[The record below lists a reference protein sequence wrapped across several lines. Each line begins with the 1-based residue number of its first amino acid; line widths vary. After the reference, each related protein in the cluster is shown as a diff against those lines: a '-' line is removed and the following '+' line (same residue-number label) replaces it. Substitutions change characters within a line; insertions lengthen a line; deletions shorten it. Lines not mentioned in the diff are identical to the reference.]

1 MPTIAGMS
9 RARLPLRL
17 ILLALLA
24 LAAVVLV
31 WGAISLLNG
40 ALELYERLAAMPLLL
55 RVPLIVLVAVLL
67 GGLSWFGWK
76 LWRPARGRAS
86 KTETRSIP
94 DRAMVEARVADLRAQ
109 SANVASLEDE
119 LLELDR
125 RRLSGDCHVALFG
138 EISTGK
144 SSLLQQ
150 LAPEG
155 RSAIK
160 TDVVGGTTSLVSH
173 FRGHLPDGREL
184 VIADMPGSGEVDGAL
199 REQMARDE
207 ALRAHAVVYL
217 AASDLSRAQDAE
229 LRWLAGF
236 GKPLILVLNKID
248 QFEAKDRDALLST
261 FNARYGKL
269 CQAIVSTSAGGL
281 ERFERK
287 LADGRV
293 ERVERERTPLIAP
306 LLDALEDLT
315 APGVA
320 ALESGREAAVLASVD
335 LRSRKIA
342 QDLAAQQSDA
352 CVNRYTRRAVV
363 GAMAA
368 VAPGTDIIIQG
379 ALGTAMVRE
388 LARIHVVPVREIDIE
403 QLLTRVGLT
412 VRSTTAIVLAIA
424 GNAMKAFPG
433 LGTLGGGVVHAFA
446 YGLAFDSL
454 GRALALTL
462 AEHARIDQIETER
475 HLRQLLSEPG
485 RDRIERVARLV
496 IDSLRSKDADPS
508 PGD

>member
-1 MPTIAGMS
+1 MS
-9 RARLPLRL
+9 RSRLPLRL
-17 ILLALLA
+17 ILLALLV
-24 LAAVVLV
+24 LVGVVLV

-55 RVPLIVLVAVLL
+55 RIPLIVLVATLL
-67 GGLSWFGWK
+67 GAFGWLAWK

-86 KTETRSIP
+86 KPESRSLP
-94 DRAMVEARVADLRAQ
+94 DRATVETRVADLREKA
-109 SANVASLEDE
+109 ADVASLEEE

-125 RRLSGDCHVALFG
+125 RRMSGDCHVALFG

-155 RSAIK
+155 RASIK
-160 TDVVGGTTSLVSH
+160 TDVLGGTTSLVSH
-173 FRGHLPDGREL
+173 HRGHLPNGCEL
-184 VIADMPGSGEVDGAL
+184 VIADMPGSGEVEGAL
-199 REQMARDE
+199 REQLARDE

-217 AASDLSRAQDAE
+217 AASDLTRAQDAE

-236 GKPLILVLNKID
+236 GKPLILAINKVDQLTPQQRDVLL
-248 QFEAKDRDALLST
+248 DALRR
-261 FNARYGKL
+261 RYDAV
-269 CQAIVSTSAGGL
+269 CRAIVSISAGGL

-293 ERVERERTPLIAP
+293 ERVERERTAAIKP
-306 LLDALEDLT
+306 LLDAIEDLT

-320 ALESGREAAVLASVD
+320 ALEAGRESAVLANVE
-335 LRSRKIA
+335 LRSRQIA
-342 QDLAAQQSDA
+342 QDLATQQSDA
-352 CVNRYTRRAVV
+352 CVSRYTRRAVI

-388 LARIHVVPVREIDIE
+388 LARIHEVPVRDIDIE

-446 YGLAFDSL
+446 YGLAFDAL

-462 AEHARIDQIETER
+462 AEHAKLDQIQTEQ

-485 RDRIERVARLV
+485 RERIERVARLV
-496 IDSLRSKDADPS
+496 IDSLRSADQDKS
-508 PGD
+508 PRD